1 MELIADGLLIAGA
14 MTAALYCWV
23 LSRRLNAL
31 KSMDK
36 GLGGAIAGLSA
47 RVEQTRSSLSDTKAA
62 ARDLAA
68 LTARAEAAARRM
80 ELLLAAT
87 QEDEAPARSAAGGRP
102 ARAEAE
108 GGSGPQRLRAAEPAV
123 QSEPAAAEVT
133 GLVPQ
138 RSAEAPPA
146 PRRENDLV
154 TALRRIAAGA
164 GR

>member
-23 LSRRLNAL
+23 LSRRLNAF

-47 RVEQTRSSLSDTKAA
+47 RVEQTRSSLSDTKAT

-68 LTARAEAAARRM
+68 LPARAEAADSAPGGPDPQARPEPPR
-80 ELLLAAT
+80 AAP
-87 QEDEAPARSAAGGRP
+87 DAAADRPDPRSEPVAAAVADPVPRRP
-102 ARAEAE
+102 AEKI
-108 GGSGPQRLRAAEPAV
+108 PA
-123 QSEPAAAEVT
+123 S
-133 GLVPQ
+133 
-138 RSAEAPPA
+138 
-146 PRRENDLV
+146 RENDLV
-154 TALRRIAAGA
+154 SALRRIAAGT